1 MSPGISLTSGSLRTM
16 NAVMPVWRGDAPGSV
31 TASSIT
37 SPARRPFVTH
47 IFCPLITNS
56 SPSRTA
62 RVRIACTSEPAC
74 GSVIENAERTSPR
87 AICGSS
93 SSFCSG
99 VPNVL
104 IMNEAMKCVLI
115 TPDSEIQPR
124 ESSLTI
130 SA

>member
-1 MSPGISLTSGSLRTM
+1 M
-16 NAVMPVWRGDAPGSV
+16 NAVMPVWRGDASGSV

-47 IFCPLITNS
+47 IFCPVITKS

-74 GSVIENAERTSPR
+74 GSVIENAAAHVAARHLRQQLVASAPVSR
-87 AICGSS
+87 S
-93 SSFCSG
+93 
-99 VPNVL
+99 VL

>member
-1 MSPGISLTSGSLRTM
+1 M
-16 NAVMPVWRGDAPGSV
+16 NAVIPVWRGSAPESV

-37 SPARRPFVTH
+37 SPARSPLVTH
-47 IFCPLITNS
+47 IFCPVITKS

-62 RVRIACTSEPAC
+62 RVRIAWTSEPAC

-93 SSFCSG
+93 SCFCSS

-104 IMNEAMKCVLI
+104 IMNDAMKCVLS

-124 ESSLTI
+124 ESSFTI